1 MRAIRGLLFLPIIL
15 FVSPALL
22 LLALVI
28 LIMDTKEGPLRLL
41 LLDEIRAFGWSRGFE
56 RFMSKVFI
64 PTYVHNVQAF
74 VLGAAGFLV
83 ITVGLRGLG
92 FLPIWVVFISLGL
105 EFTLLVFW
113 AITVFYTPE
122 EEITE
127 TENVLAHE
135 TAPEPEPPVIDV
147 DKIAN
152 AMRELSAHLALLEN
166 RLRVTETRFEQLG
179 KLDSS
184 LQGLSSKLNAIVSD
198 QFNLR
203 VRREFETLVSEISQ
217 RTITND
223 KTEGR

>member
-1 MRAIRGLLFLPIIL
+1 MRAIRSLLFLPIFL
-15 FVSPALL
+15 FVSPVLL
-22 LLALVI
+22 MLMFVI
-28 LIMDTKEGPLRLL
+28 LIMDSKEGPLRLL
-41 LLDEIRAFGWSRGFE
+41 LLDEVRAFGWSRGFE
-56 RFMSKVFI
+56 RFMQRVFV
-64 PTYVHNVQAF
+64 PTYVHNIQAF

-92 FLPIWVVFISLGL
+92 VLPIWVVFISLGM

-135 TAPEPEPPVIDV
+135 KAPEPEPPVIDV
-147 DKIAN
+147 DKMAN

-179 KLDSS
+179 KLDGS
-184 LQGLSSKLNAIVSD
+184 LQGLSAKLNVIVSD

-203 VRREFETLVSEISQ
+203 VRKEFESLMSEISQ

-223 KTEGR
+223 KAQTR